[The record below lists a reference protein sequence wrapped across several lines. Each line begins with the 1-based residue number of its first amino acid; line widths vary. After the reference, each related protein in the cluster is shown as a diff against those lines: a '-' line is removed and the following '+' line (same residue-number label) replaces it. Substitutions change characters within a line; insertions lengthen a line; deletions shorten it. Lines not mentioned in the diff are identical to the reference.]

1 MRTYVINARFTTKRT
16 TGVQRSAHEIVS
28 RLLSDDPGRYT
39 LVSPKFSTDGNPSLP
54 IEQRGYIRYGH
65 LWEQIE
71 LPRIMRSMGSDA
83 VLYSPETSGPLAVGQ
98 QVMTLHD
105 LFALENP
112 EWFSRA
118 FSAWYQWLLP
128 RLVKRVAYILA
139 NSEYT
144 RQRLLERFSPLEDK
158 VVLCPFAQSERFAPT
173 SEEEVERFRIEH
185 GLPKRYLLSIGNIE
199 PRKNLSTLATAW
211 KQTMARREDVKLVI
225 AGGVNRV
232 VFNTAGSG
240 ANTLRDP
247 TIRLLGFFPDEKLP
261 LLYQGAEAF
270 AFPSLAEGFGLP
282 ILEAMACGT
291 PVICSDTTAMPETA
305 GGAARLV
312 PPREVEAWVE
322 AIDSVLS
329 EDQFRQGMRSD
340 GLKRAAHFS
349 WSRTAETVRTTLE
362 AV

>member
-1 MRTYVINARFTTKRT
+1 MRTYVINARFVAKRT

-28 RLLSDDPGRYT
+28 RLLSDDPDRYT
-39 LVSPKFSTDGNPSLP
+39 LVAPKFGTGSDPSLP

-71 LPRIMRSMGSDA
+71 LPRIVQSMGSDA
-83 VLYSPETSGPLAVGQ
+83 VLYTPETSGPLAVGQ
-98 QVMTLHD
+98 QVMTVHD
-105 LFALENP
+105 LFAVENP

-118 FSAWYQWLLP
+118 FSAWYRWLMP

-144 RQRLLERFSPLEDK
+144 RQRLLERFSLPKDK

-173 SEEEVERFRIEH
+173 SEEEVERFRVEQ

-199 PRKNLSTLATAW
+199 PRKNLATLAAAW
-211 KQTMARREDVKLVI
+211 KKSMARGEGVKLVI
-225 AGGVNRV
+225 AGGVNRA
-232 VFNTAGSG
+232 VFNTAAS
-240 ANTLRDP
+240 AADALRDP

-305 GGAARLV
+305 GGAARLI
-312 PPREVEAWVE
+312 PPREAEAWVE
-322 AIDSVLS
+322 AIDSVLL
-329 EDQFRQGMRSD
+329 EDQIRRRMRSD
-340 GLKRAAHFS
+340 GLKRATRFS
-349 WSRTAETVRTTLE
+349 WSRTAGTVRTVLE